1 MLILKNFLRLS
12 SFILLFGSQILSG
25 NYYTVE
31 PFLSENLSVNTIDS
45 GNFINDNENY
55 LSTGLKIKW
64 NTRKEKFSF
73 AGNFSLEYM
82 SGTILYKND
91 FLLNEQLKI
100 NNNFRYRLDKGYN
113 LRININNF
121 YYKYSDKN
129 IEIQAGFYKN
139 KISPVSIWRTMTGVS
154 LTGKNIMGFP
164 LSSSLQIGKFQVL
177 PTYRDRWYFDL
188 TGEEGRNNISFQKT
202 NYIFNLKIY
211 PNFISSNI
219 YYIENSDINNYGF
232 TSGFDIYDFNL
243 SGGLSVSNN
252 IPENSHGFAKF
263 GQIKYNNKKDLQI
276 IMFYGESSGY
286 NYDRKYNE
294 KQWYYSP
301 IAPITIGGSVMGGD
315 FVNFTS
321 LKIAKCVINY
331 TLSYI
336 NIDLSTYGYWNNTI
350 KYSFGFNDY
359 SAEKPLY
366 LGHEENIKFNINF
379 LGMYITTKYG
389 IFTPG
394 NGWSNIMEEYI
405 YKTYR
410 SDLGHDKAIR
420 IIDSYNSQP
429 VQRFEIKGGVR
440 F

>member
-188 TGEEGRNNISFQKT
+188 TGEEGRNNISF
-202 NYIFNLKIY
+202 
-211 PNFISSNI
+211 P
-219 YYIENSDINNYGF
+219 
-232 TSGFDIYDFNL
+232 
-243 SGGLSVSNN
+243 
-252 IPENSHGFAKF
+252 
-263 GQIKYNNKKDLQI
+263 
-276 IMFYGESSGY
+276 
-286 NYDRKYNE
+286 
-294 KQWYYSP
+294 
-301 IAPITIGGSVMGGD
+301 
-315 FVNFTS
+315 
-321 LKIAKCVINY
+321 
-331 TLSYI
+331 
-336 NIDLSTYGYWNNTI
+336 
-350 KYSFGFNDY
+350 
-359 SAEKPLY
+359 
-366 LGHEENIKFNINF
+366 
-379 LGMYITTKYG
+379 
-389 IFTPG
+389 
-394 NGWSNIMEEYI
+394 
-405 YKTYR
+405 
-410 SDLGHDKAIR
+410 
-420 IIDSYNSQP
+420 
-429 VQRFEIKGGVR
+429 
-440 F
+440 